1 MNDRRMIGL
10 LATILLLWLALGL
23 YIKFGD
29 TAVIIGVL
37 VLATIVIL
45 TGPFLGLFLIWKFIR
60 WFNRRDDPRY
70 AKQPPDHP

>member
-1 MNDRRMIGL
+1 MTDRRMIGL
-10 LATILLLWLALGL
+10 LATVLLLWLGLGL

-37 VLATIVIL
+37 ALAGIAIL
-45 TGPFLGLFLIWKFIR
+45 TGPFLGLFLIWKLVR

-70 AKQPPDHP
+70 AKRRPDHP